1 MARPR
6 SSTPETKKLL
16 KSARNRRHYEKKKRL
31 GAIRKRLTARGI
43 ARYREQVPGPLILSR
58 NLSILNQDHLRALNG
73 RLQAWGF
80 VDDHATFVSDAEE
93 SVLPLLGKKDLLRKW
108 VRAQEDWLEEGKSLL
123 DGMRQVVGG
132 TVLSELNPHEVGELF
147 HSIMSTSYTVQYMM
161 VGVEFA
167 LDKLG
172 DV

>member
-1 MARPR
+1 MAR
-6 SSTPETKKLL
+6 SQASTPEKKKLL
-16 KSARNRRHYEKKKRL
+16 KSARNRRCYEKKMRL
-31 GAIRKRLTARGI
+31 QATRERLAAGNNAR
-43 ARYREQVPGPLILSR
+43 RRERVPGPLILSK
-58 NLSILNQDHLRALNG
+58 NLSILNSDELRDLNA

-80 VDDHATFVSDAEE
+80 VDDHAAFVADVEE
-93 SVLPLLGKKDLLRKW
+93 SVLPVLGKKEQLRKW

-123 DGMRQVVGG
+123 AGMQQVITG
-132 TVLSELNPHEVGELF
+132 TVLFELTPHEVGELF
-147 HSIMSTSYTVQYMM
+147 HSIMCTSYKVQYMM